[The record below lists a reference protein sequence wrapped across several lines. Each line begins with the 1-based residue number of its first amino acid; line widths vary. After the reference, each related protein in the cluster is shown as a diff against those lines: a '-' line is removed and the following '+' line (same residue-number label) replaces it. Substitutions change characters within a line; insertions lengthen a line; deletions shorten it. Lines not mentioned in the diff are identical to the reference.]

1 MKTTKE
7 APRIPIFS
15 RWSAYFPHNLIL
27 KKVSVYLVTGALC
40 SHVSA
45 ARRWMLTRSTA
56 GMRLTP
62 WIFPSAQLYEK
73 YFRLWVPK
81 IKLTL
86 QFTPCLTCARAWFV
100 YFEVKITVLPVLAF
114 ASRPTWPSRVKGSPD
129 TIWRDSDNT
138 LGRRC
143 GLKDEQL
150 PPPLHH
156 GHTAQWP
163 ADWRRPGGIRRG
175 VNGNNI
181 S

>member
-1 MKTTKE
+1 MKTTKK

-15 RWSAYFPHNLIL
+15 RWSAYFPHNLI
-27 KKVSVYLVTGALC
+27 KKINKVSVYLVTGALC

-45 ARRWMLTRSTA
+45 ARRWMLTRSKRKLCSGA

-62 WIFPSAQLYEK
+62 WIFPSAQLYEN

-81 IKLTL
+81 IKFTL

-129 TIWRDSDNT
+129 TT
-138 LGRRC
+138 
-143 GLKDEQL
+143 
-150 PPPLHH
+150 
-156 GHTAQWP
+156 
-163 ADWRRPGGIRRG
+163 G
-175 VNGNNI
+175 VKAYLEG
-181 S
+181 